1 MFDIVY
7 RFNLTY
13 RLTKLAREE
22 KKALAVLHGFT
33 EKVIVQRREELLKAQ
48 QQKQEENGSANE
60 VGSKRKMAFL
70 DILLQSEIDGKPL
83 SNMDIREEVDTF
95 MFEGHDT
102 TSSAI
107 TFCFYN
113 LGLHPECQR
122 KCFDEIIQVIG
133 KDKSKPVTF
142 EDLNNLHYVDLC
154 IKETLRLFPSV
165 PLLGRKVTEECEISK
180 LIAVS
185 HLRLYPNL
193 ITLFDRW

>member
-33 EKVIVQRREELLKAQ
+33 EKVIIQRREELLKAQ
-48 QQKQEENGSANE
+48 KQKQEQNGSANE

-122 KCFDEIIQVIG
+122 KCFEEIIQVIG

-185 HLRLYPNL
+185 HLRLYTNL
-193 ITLFDRW
+193 TLFDRW